1 MYTNLAFSIL
11 CRGVQ
16 VVLSILT
23 IHQLVQV
30 LGVDNYGLWV
40 TLTSVMAWMALFDFG
55 IGYGLKN
62 RLSEAY
68 ASGKKETVGALLSSV
83 YFIYVVIAA
92 LILIMFSAAAY
103 FVSPF
108 SENIPASLVLVFCA
122 SVSFLFSIG
131 AIILQA
137 VGAFKRFYFFSLLV
151 PVGWFIFVVS
161 NKGVSLSVGDV
172 VWVFGGLMVVQSG
185 LLFASGRTFFSADR
199 FIFSYLSRIDV
210 RNVLLAGGG
219 FFILQL
225 SSLFLFM
232 SGNFLVYQL
241 AGPSDV
247 ASYDVINKVY
257 QLFGVG
263 YSILITLAWT
273 GISKAKALGDVKAK
287 VLVFKG
293 LALCSV
299 LVLVSAALLASQI
312 GPVTSL
318 ISAGKIVVSSNVALV
333 FSFFVFVQSVA
344 YSGAVF
350 LNAYERLVP
359 QIVLAIIAVPI
370 FICLAYYLLSNN
382 FGIAAVPAACSIAIL
397 PSAIYCFI
405 HGYKL
410 ARQPQ

>member
-1 MYTNLAFSIL
+1 MYANLAFSIL

-23 IHQLVQV
+23 IHQLVKV

-83 YFIYVVIAA
+83 YFIYLAIAVLM
-92 LILIMFSAAAY
+92 LIVFSAATY

-108 SENIPASLVLVFCA
+108 SENISVSLVLVFCA
-122 SVSFLFSIG
+122 SISFLFSIG

-151 PVGWFIFVVS
+151 PVCWFVFVVS
-161 NKGVSLSVGDV
+161 KKGAALSVSDV
-172 VWVFGGLMVVQSG
+172 TWVFGGLMVIQSV
-185 LLFASGRTFFSADR
+185 LLFVSGRTFFSAER
-199 FIFSYLSRIDV
+199 FVFAYLNRLDV
-210 RNVLLAGGG
+210 RSVLLAGGG

-225 SSLFLFM
+225 SSMFLFM

-241 AGPSDV
+241 ADSSDV
-247 ASYDVINKVY
+247 ASYDIINKVY

-273 GISKAKALGDVKAK
+273 GISKAKAVGDVKAK
-287 VLVFKG
+287 VLIFKG

-299 LVLVSAALLASQI
+299 IVLIFAVLLASQI
-312 GPVTSL
+312 ELVTGL
-318 ISAGKIVVSSNVALV
+318 ISGGKIVVSSNIALV
-333 FSFFVFVQSVA
+333 FSIFVFLQSVA

-359 QIVLAIIAVPI
+359 QIILAIIAVPI
-370 FICLAYYLLSNN
+370 FIILAYYLLSNN
-382 FGIAAVPAACSIAIL
+382 YGIASIPGACSVAIL
-397 PSAIYCFI
+397 PSVLYCFV

-410 ARQPQ
+410 SRQPL